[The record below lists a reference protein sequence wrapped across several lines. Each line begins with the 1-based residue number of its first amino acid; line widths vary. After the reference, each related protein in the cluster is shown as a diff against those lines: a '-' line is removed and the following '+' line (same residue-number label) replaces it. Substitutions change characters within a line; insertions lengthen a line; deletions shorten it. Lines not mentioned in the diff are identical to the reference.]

1 MCFQKLSDILERFKQ
16 VAKMNKQIIIISIF
30 NGIVRMLKTSL
41 FFFWG
46 IYFASIGLSGFEIG
60 AFFSVNSFASILTI
74 LPSGLSNDRFKSKS
88 LISIALTLA
97 SIFYFGMASTTSFPI
112 LIILA
117 ALIGVS
123 LKIYD
128 SSSDSLFYRTAEK
141 ENFNKHL
148 AIFQSLNY
156 VTISL
161 GIMLTGYIIGAN
173 IDYKSIFISI
183 AIIFLI
189 LAILGFFIL
198 PKNDTTKFEIIH
210 YKKDIFKKDVLLF
223 LLVIGLF
230 AIHFGVEGTS
240 YGLFLK
246 ETLGLSTL
254 KTGLYMGLAIL
265 PMAISAIIISKKLKN
280 WKAKNIL
287 LFGLL
292 LSGFGHILMTIKIV
306 ELSFLFRTIHE
317 IGDSAFF
324 FFLYYG
330 TSKIFSLDRIG
341 GNTGII
347 NFVSAIGGAVSSAFF
362 GPIGENFGYDI
373 PIAVSGGTTLLAA
386 LIVIIFVKY
395 FDHK

>member
-1 MCFQKLSDILERFKQ
+1 
-16 VAKMNKQIIIISIF
+16 MNTQIITISTF

-46 IYFASIGLSGFEIG
+46 IYFASIGLSGLEIG
-60 AFFSVNSFASILTI
+60 TFFAVNSFASILTI
-74 LPSGLSNDRFKSKS
+74 LPSGLSNDRFKSKN
-88 LISIALTLA
+88 LISISLILA
-97 SIFYFGMASTTSFPI
+97 AIFYFGMASTVSFPI
-112 LIILA
+112 LLFLG
-117 ALIGVS
+117 ALIGIS

-128 SSSDSLFYRTAEK
+128 SSSDSLFYRAAET

-148 AIFQSLNY
+148 GTFQSINY
-156 VTISL
+156 LTISL
-161 GIMLTGYIIGAN
+161 GTMLTGYIIGLDIAFKN
-173 IDYKSIFISI
+173 VFIAV

-210 YKKDIFKKDVLLF
+210 YKKDIFKKDVMIF
-223 LLVIGLF
+223 LLVIILF
-230 AIHFGVEGTS
+230 ATHFGVEGTS

-246 ETLGLSTL
+246 ETLNLSSL
-254 KTGLYMGLAIL
+254 QTGLYMGLAMF
-265 PMAISAIIISKKLKN
+265 PMAISSLIISKKLKN

-306 ELSFLFRTIHE
+306 EVSFLFRTIHE

-330 TSKIFSLDRIG
+330 VSKIFSMERIG
-341 GNTGII
+341 GNTGMI

-362 GPIGENFGYDI
+362 GPIGEKFGYDI
-373 PIAVSGGTTLLAA
+373 PIAVSGGISLLAV
-386 LIVIIFVKY
+386 IVVLSFVKY

>member
-1 MCFQKLSDILERFKQ
+1 
-16 VAKMNKQIIIISIF
+16 MNKQIIRISIF
-30 NGIVRMLKTSL
+30 NGIVRMLKTAL

-46 IYFASIGLSGFEIG
+46 IYFSSIGLSGLEIG
-60 AFFSVNSFASILTI
+60 TFFSVNSFASILTI
-74 LPSGLSNDRFKSKS
+74 LPSGLSNDRFKSKT
-88 LISIALTLA
+88 LISISLVMAA
-97 SIFYFGMASTTSFPI
+97 VFYFGMASTTSFPI
-112 LIILA
+112 LILLSV
-117 ALIGVS
+117 LIGVS

-128 SSSDSLFYRTAEK
+128 SSSDSLFYRTAET

-148 AIFQSLNY
+148 GLFQSFNY
-156 VTISL
+156 ITISL
-161 GIMLTGYIIGAN
+161 GIMLTGYMIGAN
-173 IDYKSIFISI
+173 IDYKSIFTGV
-183 AIIFLI
+183 AIIFLS
-189 LAILGFFIL
+189 LAIIGFFIL

-210 YKKDIFKKDVLLF
+210 YKKDIFKKDVLVF

-246 ETLGLSTL
+246 KTLHLSSL
-254 KTGLYMGLAIL
+254 QTGLYMGLAIL
-265 PMAISAIIISKKLKN
+265 PMAISALIISKKLKN
-280 WKAKNIL
+280 WKPKNIL
-287 LFGLL
+287 IFGLL

-306 ELSFLFRTIHE
+306 EISFLFRTIHE

-330 TSKIFSLDRIG
+330 TSKIFDMDRIG
-341 GNTGII
+341 GNTGMI

-373 PIAVSGGTTLLAA
+373 PIAVSGGTTLLATI
-386 LIVIIFVKY
+386 IVISFIKY

>member
-1 MCFQKLSDILERFKQ
+1 
-16 VAKMNKQIIIISIF
+16 MNTQIITISTF

-46 IYFASIGLSGFEIG
+46 IYFASIGLSGLEIG
-60 AFFSVNSFASILTI
+60 TFFAVNSFASILTI
-74 LPSGLSNDRFKSKS
+74 LPSGLSNDRFKSKN
-88 LISIALTLA
+88 LISISLILA
-97 SIFYFGMASTTSFPI
+97 AIFYFGMASTVSFPI
-112 LIILA
+112 LLFLG
-117 ALIGVS
+117 ALIGIS

-128 SSSDSLFYRTAEK
+128 SSSDSLFYRAAET

-148 AIFQSLNY
+148 GTFQSINY
-156 VTISL
+156 LTISL
-161 GIMLTGYIIGAN
+161 GTMLTGYIIGLDIAFKN
-173 IDYKSIFISI
+173 VFIAV

-210 YKKDIFKKDVLLF
+210 YKKDIFKKDVMIF
-223 LLVIGLF
+223 LLVIILF
-230 AIHFGVEGTS
+230 ATHFGVEGTS

-246 ETLGLSTL
+246 ETLNLSSL
-254 KTGLYMGLAIL
+254 QTGLYMGLAMF
-265 PMAISAIIISKKLKN
+265 PMAISSLIISKKLKN

-306 ELSFLFRTIHE
+306 EVSFLFRTIHE

-330 TSKIFSLDRIG
+330 VSKIFSMERIG
-341 GNTGII
+341 GNTGMI

-362 GPIGENFGYDI
+362 GPIGEKFGYDI
-373 PIAVSGGTTLLAA
+373 PIAVSGGISLLAV
-386 LIVIIFVKY
+386 IVVLSFVKY
-395 FDHK
+395 FDHKG